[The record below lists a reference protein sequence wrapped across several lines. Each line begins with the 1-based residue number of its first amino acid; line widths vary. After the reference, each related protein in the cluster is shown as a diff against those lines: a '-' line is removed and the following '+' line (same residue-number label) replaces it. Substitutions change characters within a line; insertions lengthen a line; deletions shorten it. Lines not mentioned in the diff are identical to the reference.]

1 VKQLTRRRMM
11 DRKIVEYLVMGK
23 SHRWIKERMGVGA
36 GRLAKVQALAQAHG
50 YLSGHAVPAYP
61 GTLFVDRVDH
71 RSEQRSDVDATLLSR
86 KEWIEERLRA
96 GWKAVTVFEEL
107 GLAVTRSSFYRFL
120 QRHALDRLSRDA
132 RIARVVPEIVHRPGD
147 ALILDWGMLCRVVDA
162 SGVSKAL
169 WALVAVL
176 GCSRYLCARL
186 VWRNDVATT
195 LGAIE
200 SIWIEVGGVALRL
213 TSDNPK
219 CFSLT
224 ACRYEPIINPAF
236 ERFAAHYGFTIECLP
251 PRAPTMKGKIERL
264 VPYVRRLYEAHGAFV
279 SLEESQQYL
288 NDKLIIANQRRHG
301 TTQRRPIDDLLVERE
316 HLRALPVL
324 SYEIEE
330 SATAKVRQ
338 DGHARFANRYYSVDE
353 RYVGEDVL
361 ILGTS
366 TQLAIYHQ
374 GLLIETHERLTDP
387 YRFKQTK
394 PHHLKPWERS
404 MEDGSI
410 HRASA
415 RKLGPEVEQL
425 IVIIL
430 RHGQGFIDTR
440 QVWGILCLDKAYTAA
455 AINAACQHALELKR
469 HSYRAVLRFLERTH
483 PKQKPATRQRA
494 STKLKDTAQS
504 NEVDSSHDQTITQHK
519 YTRDLAVYSQHA
531 SQQLSLLPSTAEL
544 LTTPHTPEHDA

>member
-1 VKQLTRRRMM
+1 ML

-23 SHRWIKERMGVGA
+23 SHRFIKEQLGVGA

-50 YLSGHAVPAYP
+50 YLAGSVLPAYP
-61 GTLFVDRVDH
+61 EALFADRVDH
-71 RSEQRSDVDATLLSR
+71 RSEQRSDVDATLLAR
-86 KEWIEERLRA
+86 KDWIEDRLRA

-120 QRHALDRLSRDA
+120 ERHALDRLSRDA
-132 RIARVVPEIVHRPGD
+132 RVARVVPEIVHRPGD
-147 ALILDWGMLCRVVDA
+147 ALILDWGMLCRVIDA
-162 SGVSKAL
+162 RGVQRTL

-195 LGAIE
+195 LAAIE
-200 SIWIEVGGVALRL
+200 SIWAELGGVALRL

-224 ACRYEPIINPAF
+224 ACRYEPILNPAF

-251 PRAPTMKGKIERL
+251 PRAPTMKGKIERM

-288 NDKLIIANQRRHG
+288 NGKIAIANQRRHG
-301 TTQRRPIDDLLVERE
+301 TTQRRPVDDLIVERM
-316 HLRALPVL
+316 HLRALPTL

-330 SATAKVRQ
+330 SATSTVRQ

-366 TQLAIYHQ
+366 TMLAIYHAGQ
-374 GLLIETHERLTDP
+374 LIETHERLTDP

-404 MEDGSI
+404 MEDSSI
-410 HRASA
+410 HRRSA
-415 RKLGPEVEQL
+415 RKLGPDVEQL

-430 RHGQGFIDTR
+430 RRGQGFIDTR
-440 QVWGILCLDKAYTAA
+440 QVWGILCLDKEYTAL
-455 AINAACQHALELKR
+455 AINAACQHALALKR
-469 HSYRAVLRFLERTH
+469 HSYRAVLRILERTH
-483 PKQKPATRQRA
+483 PRPKPATRQRA
-494 STKLKDTAQS
+494 RAKLKDTAQS
-504 NEVDSSHDQTITQHK
+504 NAVDAAHDQASAQHK
-519 YTRDLAVYSQHA
+519 YTRDLIVYSQHA
-531 SQQLSLLPSTAEL
+531 SQQLSLLPTTTA
-544 LTTPHTPEHDA
+544 LTTAP